1 MEDKLA
7 LFFFNFIIP
16 AIVGFSF
23 LYSITTLQGDDK
35 ANAIITEY
43 VNDVCANILYNTS
56 VFSKDSKGVRAFNEF
71 LATCNIK

>member
-7 LFFFNFIIP
+7 LFFFNFFIP

-35 ANAIITEY
+35 ANAIILVVPLVIICMGY
-43 VNDVCANILYNTS
+43 LYKN
-56 VFSKDSKGVRAFNEF
+56 VRGIFKKSKK
-71 LATCNIK
+71 

>member
-35 ANAIITEY
+35 ANAIILVSPLVIICMGY
-43 VNDVCANILYNTS
+43 FYKN
-56 VFSKDSKGVRAFNEF
+56 VRGLFKN
-71 LATCNIK
+71 LRSRK